1 MPSAKRQNFFSN
13 GPWMKQ
19 RSESSHNIEVPAALI
34 NSNVYPKTA
43 PSSPVCKSP
52 LNSSSPRSG
61 SPPNGLAN
69 GQLPHPSALRR
80 HFSSTFMLIPED
92 QELNQIIDSKSISN
106 GIHVQANKLL
116 KNSDE
121 KYPVGNL
128 HIILRMIL
136 WWPLF
141 CTSLL
146 QRFIN
151 FMMQNVWNF
160 QSTPSFWLSA
170 FLWLFWKLVS
180 YPLSA
185 IKNLLI
191 FLHTPAH
198 ERKRKKRTVLI
209 SGGSTIQSLH
219 LARNFHSAGARVVAF
234 EFEGLFA
241 LARFST
247 SVDKFYTLPASARDN
262 ANEYINAIMNI
273 VEKES
278 PSLYIPVCA
287 TSPAY
292 FDALAKPHMELEG
305 VNKIFCPGAQEVS
318 ILDDIGS
325 VLKKCESRNI
335 PTPPYRTLTCKDDLI
350 RLYDSG
356 FMNNFRNVLIAT
368 GAHGIIDRQ
377 KYILPANKRDLKLPI
392 EISEDKPWIVLRD
405 VPGQHYVTCSTIKD
419 SKVIANVTCH
429 IQPET
434 RNLVPESNPEIEKWL
449 NEFFDRVRFIR
460 NVNGHVSFRFVKSD
474 ASGNLLTLG
483 TRVGVNLSY
492 LCYTN
497 IQSKVVS
504 KPCPHF
510 DRRNSGPMTQSRHF
524 LPDTVVNSIKNPSA
538 KSFEQLIGTVLDKR
552 EALFLYW
559 DPLPYIAY
567 YHFQLPLQKI
577 SKFLRKYQNHR
588 HHSNTSI

>member
-1 MPSAKRQNFFSN
+1 MPSAKRQHFF
-13 GPWMKQ
+13 GPWTC
-19 RSESSHNIEVPAALI
+19 RTGSSHAIEVPQTFI
-34 NSNVYPKTA
+34 NTNVYPKTA

-52 LNSSSPRSG
+52 LDSPPRGG
-61 SPPNGLAN
+61 SPPNGLHNAI
-69 GQLPHPSALRR
+69 PHPSALRR

-106 GIHVQANKLL
+106 GIHMHASKLRG
-116 KNSDE
+116 SDE
-121 KYPVGNL
+121 KYPVGKL
-128 HIILRMIL
+128 HIILRLLL
-136 WWPLF
+136 WWPLL
-141 CTSLL
+141 CISLC

-151 FMMQNVWNF
+151 FMMFKVWNF
-160 QSTPSFWLSA
+160 KSTPSFWLSA
-170 FLWLFWKLVS
+170 FLWLFWKLIS
-180 YPLSA
+180 YPLSG
-185 IKNLLI
+185 IKSVLI

-198 ERKRKKRTVLI
+198 ERHRKKRTVMI
-209 SGGSTIQSLH
+209 SGGSTIQALH

-247 SVDKFYTLPASARDN
+247 AVDKFYTLPISAKTN
-262 ANEYINAIMNI
+262 ANEYINAIINI

-292 FDALAKPHMELEG
+292 FDALAKPHLELEG
-305 VNKIFCPGAQEVS
+305 VQKIFCPGAQEVS
-318 ILDDIGS
+318 TLDDIGS

-335 PTPPYRTLTCKDDLI
+335 PTPPYRTLTCKEDLLK
-350 RLYDSG
+350 LYDTG
-356 FMNNFRNVLIAT
+356 FMKNFRNVLIAT

-377 KYILPANKRDLKLPI
+377 KYILPANKRDLKLPF

-405 VPGQHYVTCSTIKD
+405 VPGKHFVTCSTIKD
-419 SKVIANVTCH
+419 SKVIANVTCA
-429 IQPET
+429 IQPES

-449 NEFFDRVRFIR
+449 NEFFERVRFIR

-483 TRVGVNLSY
+483 TRVGVTLSY

-497 IQSKVVS
+497 VQSRVVQ

-510 DRRNSGPMTQSRHF
+510 VRRNSGPLTQSRHF
-524 LPDTVVNSIKNPSA
+524 LPATVVNSIKNPSA
-538 KSFEQLIGTVLDKR
+538 RSFEQLIGTVLDKR

-567 YHFQLPLQKI
+567 YHFQLPLRKI
-577 SKFLRKYQNHR
+577 SKLLRRYSNHS
-588 HHSNTSI
+588 HYTSQ

>member
-13 GPWMKQ
+13 GPWM
-19 RSESSHNIEVPAALI
+19 RSESHHSIDVPQSLI
-34 NSNVYPKTA
+34 KDHIKMAKTA
-43 PSSPVCKSP
+43 PNSPVCKSP
-52 LNSSSPRSG
+52 FNSPQRSG
-61 SPPNGLAN
+61 SPPNGLSN
-69 GQLPHPSALRR
+69 NHLPHPSALRR

-106 GIHVQANKLL
+106 GVHVHPKKAN
-116 KNSDE
+116 NSSDQ
-121 KYPVGNL
+121 KYPVDSG
-128 HIILRMIL
+128 HIILRLIL
-136 WWPLF
+136 WWPLLF
-141 CTSLL
+141 ISVC

-151 FMMQNVWNF
+151 FMMQRVWNF

-170 FLWLFWKLVS
+170 ILWLFWKLIS

-185 IKNLLI
+185 AKNVLI

-198 ERKRKKRTVLI
+198 ERYRQKRTVLI
-209 SGGSTIQSLH
+209 SGGSTVQSLH

-247 SVDKFYTLPASARDN
+247 AVDKFYTLPASARKN
-262 ANEYINAIMNI
+262 SNEYIDALMKI

-287 TSPAY
+287 TSPAH
-292 FDALAKPHMELEG
+292 FDSLAKPHLELSG
-305 VNKIFCPGAQEVS
+305 VQKIFCPGAQEVS
-318 ILDDIGS
+318 ILDDIGA

-335 PTPPYRTLTCKDDLI
+335 PTPPYRVLTCKEDLY

-356 FMNNFRNVLIAT
+356 FLNNFRNVLVAT

-377 KYILPANKRDLKLPI
+377 KYILPAHKRDLKLPI
-392 EISEDKPWIVLRD
+392 EISEEKPWIVLRD
-405 VPGQHYVTCSTIKD
+405 MPGKHYVTCTTIKD
-419 SKVIANVTCH
+419 SKVIANVTCS
-429 IQPET
+429 IQPDT

-449 NEFFDRVRFIR
+449 HEFFERVRFNR

-483 TRVGVNLSY
+483 TRVGVTLSY
-492 LCYTN
+492 LCYTGV
-497 IQSKVVS
+497 QSRVVQ

-510 DRRNSGPMTQSRHF
+510 DRRNSGPITQSRHF
-524 LPDTVVNSIKNPSA
+524 LPDTVVNTIKNPTA
-538 KSFEQLIGTVLDKR
+538 KSFEQLIGNVLDKR

-577 SKFLRKYQNHR
+577 TKFLKNYSS
-588 HHSNTSI
+588 HHSTRR